1 MASLRKCNWAGQ
13 VVTLDH
19 FIHNTTI
26 ALESATELDTDVSN
40 EGVSDTLKTFAEKT
54 IVLLKRFLENIKQTI
69 KALFAKL
76 GVGVTIKDLMDL
88 LGNIRKS
95 REINF
100 SFLELKKLT
109 KLGWNV
115 EVTTTDGK
123 KAEYTAKDLRN
134 GYDAYATATLRM
146 IDFLRHSRNIELM
159 TDKGVAQMMSSAMD
173 DTYMLF
179 GSKPTRFVYHNNEF
193 GIIHDEIA
201 ESKTLMPFAYQAH
214 IAEDDINY
222 LIEIMKRYEITGPSS
237 KFIER
242 NIDLSLKCLSD
253 IEDWI
258 GESFLNRDYLRNM
271 KRLISD
277 VFKVTISD
285 VSVSLVR
292 GIHGVYRVYSQAVRR
307 LKYSDKTE

>member
-1 MASLRKCNWAGQ
+1 MTSLRKCNWAGQ
-13 VVTLDH
+13 VTSLDH

-26 ALESATELDTDVSN
+26 ALESVTELDVDISN
-40 EGVSDTLKTFAEKT
+40 ESMSESLKNFSRNIIA
-54 IVLLKRFLENIKQTI
+54 LLKRFLENIKQTI

-76 GVGVTIKDLMDL
+76 GVGVTIKDLTDL
-88 LGNIRKS
+88 IGDIRKS

-115 EVTTTDGK
+115 EVKTTDGK

-146 IDFLRHSRNIELM
+146 IDFLRQARNIELM
-159 TDKGVAQMMSSAMD
+159 TDHGVAQMMSAIMD

-179 GSKPTRFVYHNNEF
+179 GAKPTRFVYHNNEF
-193 GIIHDEIA
+193 GVIHDEII

-214 IAEDDINY
+214 VAEDDINY

-253 IEDWI
+253 IDDWI
-258 GESFLNRDYLRNM
+258 DESFLNRDHLRNM

-292 GIHGVYRVYSQAVRR
+292 GIHGVYRVYSKAVRR

>member
-1 MASLRKCNWAGQ
+1 MTSLRKCNWAGQ
-13 VVTLDH
+13 VTSLDH
-19 FIHNTTI
+19 FIDNTTI
-26 ALESATELDTDVSN
+26 ALESVTELDVDISN
-40 EGVSDTLKTFAEKT
+40 ESMSESLKNFGRNIIA
-54 IVLLKRFLENIKQTI
+54 LLKRFLENIKQTI

-76 GVGVTIKDLMDL
+76 GVGVTIKDLTDL
-88 LGNIRKS
+88 IGDIRKS
-95 REINF
+95 REITF

-115 EVTTTDGK
+115 EVKTADGK

-146 IDFLRHSRNIELM
+146 IDFLRQARNIELM
-159 TDKGVAQMMSSAMD
+159 TDHGVAQMMPAAMD

-193 GIIHDEIA
+193 GVIHDEIA

-214 IAEDDINY
+214 VAEDDINY

-253 IEDWI
+253 IDDWI
-258 GESFLNRDYLRNM
+258 DESFLNRDHLRNM

-292 GIHGVYRVYSQAVRR
+292 GIHGVYRVYSKAVRR

>member
-1 MASLRKCNWAGQ
+1 MASLRKCNWVGQ
-13 VVTLDH
+13 VTSLDH
-19 FIHNTTI
+19 FIDNATI
-26 ALESATELDTDVSN
+26 ALESVTELDVDISN
-40 EGVSDTLKTFAEKT
+40 ESMSESLKNFGRNIIA
-54 IVLLKRFLENIKQTI
+54 LLKRFLENIKQTI

-76 GVGVTIKDLMDL
+76 GVGVTIKDLTDL
-88 LGNIRKS
+88 IGDIRKS
-95 REINF
+95 REITF

-115 EVTTTDGK
+115 EVKTTDGK

-146 IDFLRHSRNIELM
+146 IDFLRQARNIELM
-159 TDKGVAQMMSSAMD
+159 TDHGVAQMMSAVMD

-193 GIIHDEIA
+193 SVIHDEIA

-214 IAEDDINY
+214 VAEDDINY

-242 NIDLSLKCLSD
+242 NIDLSLKCLSGID
-253 IEDWI
+253 DWI
-258 GESFLNRDYLRNM
+258 DESFLNRDHLRNM

>member
-1 MASLRKCNWAGQ
+1 MTSLRKCNWAGQ
-13 VVTLDH
+13 VTSLDH
-19 FIHNTTI
+19 FIDNTTI
-26 ALESATELDTDVSN
+26 ALESVTELDVDISN
-40 EGVSDTLKTFAEKT
+40 ESMSESLKNFGRNIIA
-54 IVLLKRFLENIKQTI
+54 LLKRFLENIKQTI

-76 GVGVTIKDLMDL
+76 GVGVTIKDLTDL
-88 LGNIRKS
+88 IGDIRKS

-159 TDKGVAQMMSSAMD
+159 TDKGVAQMMASAMD
-173 DTYMLF
+173 DTHMLF

-193 GIIHDEIA
+193 GVIHDGIV
-201 ESKTLMPFAYQAH
+201 ESKTLMLPAYQAH
-214 IAEDDINY
+214 YAEDDINY

-242 NIDLSLKCLSD
+242 NIDLSLKCLSGID
-253 IEDWI
+253 DWI
-258 GESFLNRDYLRNM
+258 DESFLNRDHLRNM